1 MAIKKPAGFDERLK
15 HTMDLLQKTEKLA
28 LTYDPIDGFFLAFSG
43 GKDSQA
49 LYHAAVMGG
58 GKIQGPHE
66 LYQCRSTAGR

>member
-1 MAIKKPAGFDERLK
+1 MKPAGFDERLK
-15 HTMDLLQKTEKLA
+15 HTIDLLQKAEKLA

-58 GKIQGPHE
+58 GENSRPI
-66 LYQCRSTAGR
+66 